1 VSEALGL
8 HLRAGRLRPRQSA
21 QQQDLADAAYL
32 IVDGHAEVILAHPK
46 GAVYGRCA
54 EIPDYCRLDNAG
66 IGRGGSAEEKQNA
79 VSD

>member
-46 GAVYGRCA
+46 GAVYARRA
-54 EIPDYCRLDNAG
+54 EIPDHCRLDNAG
-66 IGRGGSAEEKQNA
+66 IGAAARPKKGKMQ
-79 VSD
+79 